1 MKISGI
7 NEPTA
12 YVLSLP
18 LRVLVGIP
26 FCLYLLLVGKIRVG
40 RTSATSFKSN
50 ATTWLLTL
58 PLRVVIGPPVVLLL
72 FLVGEIKI
80 NES

>member
-7 NEPTA
+7 NNPAA
-12 YVLSLP
+12 YVVSLP

-40 RTSATSFKSN
+40 QTSATSLKTNVTS
-50 ATTWLLTL
+50 WLLTF
-58 PLRVVIGPPVVLLL
+58 PLRVVIGPPVILFL
-72 FLVGEIKI
+72 FLVGEIDI
-80 NES
+80 NE